1 MNAARNLAVD
11 VGNSSVKCG
20 VFEGRVLVKSVTFQ
34 VGCVADI
41 VSWGECMGVSRAIVS
56 TVRGGGKTFCDSMG
70 KRFSTLLLTSQLRVP
85 FESRYQTPET
95 FGSDRLSVMA
105 AVSSEYAGQDV
116 VVVDA
121 GTALTC
127 DYMSRYGVYE
137 GGSISPGISMR
148 FRSLHEQTWSLPL
161 VGVESYSGKVGR
173 STLECIAAG
182 VVGGIL
188 SEIEG
193 FLQKIATFASDF
205 RLVVTG
211 GDAELLALRLERPC
225 EVRRELVLEGL
236 NAILQY
242 NAE

>member
-41 VSWGECMGVSRAIVS
+41 VSWGESMGVSRAIVS
-56 TVRGGGKTFCDSMG
+56 TVRGGGKTFCDSM
-70 KRFSTLLLTSQLRVP
+70 RVP

-193 FLQKIATFASDF
+193 FLQKIATFANDF